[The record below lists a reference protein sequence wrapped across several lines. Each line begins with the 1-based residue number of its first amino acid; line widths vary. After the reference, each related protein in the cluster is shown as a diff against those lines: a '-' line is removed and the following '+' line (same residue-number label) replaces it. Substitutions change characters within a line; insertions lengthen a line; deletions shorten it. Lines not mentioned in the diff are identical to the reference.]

1 MYAFFMGLKSISP
14 ADLNQLML
22 AEPITVVD
30 VNAPER
36 WRETHVPGAKN
47 LDPETFKARDLPA
60 DKADTVVFYCSNF
73 LCSKGP
79 KAASR
84 AKKLGFANAMVMSAG
99 LKGWLDAK
107 LPVESATERQA
118 DPRSQAA

>member
-14 ADLNQLML
+14 SDLHQLVK
-22 AEPITVVD
+22 AEDITVVD
-30 VNAPER
+30 VNARER
-36 WRETHVPGAKN
+36 WREAHVPGAKN
-47 LDPETFKARDLPA
+47 LDPANFGAKDLPA
-60 DKADTVVFYCSNF
+60 DKAATVVFYCSNL

-99 LKGWLDAK
+99 IKGWLDAN
-107 LPVESATERQA
+107 LPVQSGN
-118 DPRSQAA
+118 

>member
-1 MYAFFMGLKSISP
+1 MYALFMGLRSISP
-14 ADLNQLML
+14 ADLNQLMQ

-36 WRETHVPGAKN
+36 WREIHIPGAKN
-47 LDPETFKARDLPA
+47 LDPVNFKAKDLTA

-84 AKKLGFANAMVMSAG
+84 AKKLGFQNAMVMSAG
-99 LKGWLDAK
+99 IKGWLDAK
-107 LPVESATERQA
+107 LPVQSAA
-118 DPRSQAA
+118 

>member
-14 ADLNQLML
+14 ADLNQLMQ

-47 LDPETFKARDLPA
+47 LDPENFKAKDLPA
-60 DKADTVVFYCSNF
+60 DKADTVVFYCSNL

-84 AKKLGFANAMVMSAG
+84 AKKLGFSNAMVMSAG
-99 LKGWLDAK
+99 IKGWLDAK
-107 LPVESATERQA
+107 LPVQTSA
-118 DPRSQAA
+118 

>member
-47 LDPETFKARDLPA
+47 LDPESFKAKDLPA

-73 LCSKGP
+73 MCSKGP

-99 LKGWLDAK
+99 IKGWLDAK
-107 LPVESATERQA
+107 LPVQSG
-118 DPRSQAA
+118 S

>member
-14 ADLNQLML
+14 ADLNQLMQ
-22 AEPITVVD
+22 AEPVTVVD

-36 WRETHVPGAKN
+36 WRETHLPGAKN
-47 LDPETFKARDLPA
+47 LDPENFKAKDLPVA
-60 DKADTVVFYCSNF
+60 KDDTVVFYCSNF
-73 LCSKGP
+73 MCSKGP

-99 LKGWLDAK
+99 IKGWLDAK
-107 LPVESATERQA
+107 LPVQSGT
-118 DPRSQAA
+118 